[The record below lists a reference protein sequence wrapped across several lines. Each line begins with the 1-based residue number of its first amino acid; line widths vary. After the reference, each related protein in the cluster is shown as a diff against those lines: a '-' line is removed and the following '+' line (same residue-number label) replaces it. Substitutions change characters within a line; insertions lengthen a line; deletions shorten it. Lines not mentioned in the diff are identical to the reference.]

1 MINASKSEKTL
12 VSLID
17 HTNFLKALREVII
30 VKQRNAPSRVEINV
44 TSIEAFVKV
53 EASSSSPVLVTH
65 KKLMQNIQYDDIGSD
80 EFEFYTVILMPKTE
94 MMISLLIM
102 LRNLS
107 IIITIRNHV
116 RNMKMRMP

>member
-30 VKQRNAPSRVEINV
+30 VKHRNAPSRVEKNV
-44 TSIEAFVKV
+44 TSIEAFVRV
-53 EASSSSPVLVTH
+53 EASSSSHVLVTH

-107 IIITIRNHV
+107 IIITIRNQ
-116 RNMKMRMP
+116 